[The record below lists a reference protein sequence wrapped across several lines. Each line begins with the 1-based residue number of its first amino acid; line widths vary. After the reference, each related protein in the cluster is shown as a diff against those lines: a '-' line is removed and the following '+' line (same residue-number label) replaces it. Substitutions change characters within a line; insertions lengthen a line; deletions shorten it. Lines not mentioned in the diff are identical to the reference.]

1 METDAAAADLAL
13 VEEMLKH
20 LSLVAGDNVLDQ
32 FMSLLLAEVLQTIV
46 NLAISCYD
54 CDSTVIIL
62 IDNIVPHR
70 VRNKL
75 F

>member
-46 NLAISCYD
+46 NLAIICCD
-54 CDSTVIIL
+54 CDTTVIIL
-62 IDNIVPHR
+62 VDNIVPHR